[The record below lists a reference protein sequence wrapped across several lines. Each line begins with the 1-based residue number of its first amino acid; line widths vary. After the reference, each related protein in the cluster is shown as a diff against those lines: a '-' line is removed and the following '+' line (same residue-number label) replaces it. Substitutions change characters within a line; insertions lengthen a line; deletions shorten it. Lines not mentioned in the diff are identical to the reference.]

1 MMKKKVLAVLLMSS
15 GMMLSG
21 CDYFKNKKDK
31 PEEAVKTWSC
41 SNAENT
47 ANLKKQLTEQY
58 LKQVN
63 RDLRESKYYE
73 ADEQLLK
80 TINQGLKFDV
90 TEIRTVTTDAKDA
103 TKLSCEA
110 QLVVNL
116 PKGLQQRATNAFAE
130 HNKDCDECE
139 ENQTLQDYIEAGDA
153 SVRML
158 NNQLAGQLKYDL
170 NKTDKEG
177 IRLHTDGQNAVID
190 GLSFMVVKAVQFASY
205 AKENKSVQDANNEYD
220 AEHDKQQALAQSAM
234 NIRQKELSVEKASQ
248 VEFLNETWESIGEDT
263 RQALTQEQKAWFEKR
278 DIECKVLAQRDV
290 YDMSDRE
297 KETYQKHA
305 DYWTAEMRKQNQ
317 AMQYD
322 KCFIEKTIERR
333 QELLN

>member
-1 MMKKKVLAVLLMSS
+1 MKNKALAVLLISS
-15 GMMLSG
+15 GMVLSG

-31 PEEAVKTWSC
+31 TEEVTTTWSC
-41 SNAENT
+41 TNAENI
-47 ANLKKQLTEQY
+47 ANLEKQLSGQY
-58 LKQVN
+58 LKQVE

-73 ADEQLLK
+73 ADQQLLR
-80 TINQGLKFDV
+80 TINQNLKFEV
-90 TEIRTVTTDAKDA
+90 TEIRTITSDAKDA

-130 HNKDCDECE
+130 NNKDCEECE

-158 NNQLAGQLKYDL
+158 NNKLTGPLKYEL
-170 NKTDKEG
+170 TKTDKDG
-177 IRLHTDGQNAVID
+177 YRLHTDAQNEVVN

-205 AKENKSVQDANNEYD
+205 AKENKSAKDAENEFDAEYD
-220 AEHDKQQALAQSAM
+220 RQQALAQSAM
-234 NIRQKELSVEKASQ
+234 NIRQKELSIEKASQ
-248 VEFLNETWESIGEDT
+248 VEFLNETWESLGEDM
-263 RQALTQEQKAWFEKR
+263 RQALRQEQKAWFEKR
-278 DIECKVLAQRDV
+278 DVECKVLAQRDV

-333 QELLN
+333 QELLS

>member
-1 MMKKKVLAVLLMSS
+1 MKNKALAIFLMSS
-15 GMMLSG
+15 GVLLSG

-31 PEEAVKTWSC
+31 TDETASTWSC
-41 SNAENT
+41 THPENIT
-47 ANLKKQLTEQY
+47 NLQKQLTEQY

-73 ADEQLLK
+73 ADEQLLR
-80 TINQGLKFDV
+80 TINQNLKFDI
-90 TEIRTVTTDAKDA
+90 TEIRTVSADAKD
-103 TKLSCEA
+103 TSKLSCEA

-130 HNKDCDECE
+130 HNKDCEECE

-158 NNQLAGQLKYDL
+158 NNQLAGPLKYNL
-170 NKTDKEG
+170 SKTDKEG
-177 IRLHTDGQNAVID
+177 IRLHTDAQNAVID

-205 AKENKSVQDANNEYD
+205 AKENKTISDAEKAFD

-234 NIRQKELSVEKASQ
+234 NIRQKELKVEKASQ
-248 VEFLNETWESIGEDT
+248 VEFLNETWESLSEET
-263 RQALTQEQKAWFEKR
+263 RQALQQEQKAWFEKR
-278 DIECKVLAQRDV
+278 DVECKVLAQRDV

-305 DYWTAEMRKQNQ
+305 DYWNAEMRKQNQ

-322 KCFIEKTIERR
+322 KCFILKTIERR
-333 QELLN
+333 EELLN